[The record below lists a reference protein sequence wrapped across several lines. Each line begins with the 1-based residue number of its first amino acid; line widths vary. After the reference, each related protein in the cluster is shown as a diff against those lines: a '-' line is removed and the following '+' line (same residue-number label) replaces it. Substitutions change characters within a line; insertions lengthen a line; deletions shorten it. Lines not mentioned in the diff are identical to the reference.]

1 MVASGCHWEGAVAF
15 GFTCIMFRHS
25 LFLPSLAAVLC
36 ISILSAAFLVA
47 KNSHRIFSSAAS
59 DIEVTGST
67 SQDFVSDLAV
77 WQGDFYRQAN
87 DLKEAYALMKAD
99 KEVVRAFLLEQ
110 GIPGTDFAFLA
121 IDIDQKFKSVP
132 QFNDEG
138 DLVHREQVFDGY
150 RLKRGFKVTSSDIDL
165 IERISQDV
173 TELIEQNVYI
183 TSYPPK
189 YFYTQLGELKIQM
202 IAAASAD
209 GQLRARTA
217 VQGGG
222 GDLGDLLE
230 TSIGVFQIL
239 GTNSDESF
247 SWGGTLNTSS
257 KQKTAFV
264 NVKQRYAIE

>member
-1 MVASGCHWEGAVAF
+1 M
-15 GFTCIMFRHS
+15 TRHP

-36 ISILSAAFLVA
+36 ISILSSAFLVA
-47 KNSHRIFSSAAS
+47 KNSHRLFRSAAS

-67 SQDFVSDLAV
+67 SQDFESDLAV
-77 WQGDFYRQAN
+77 WQGQFHRKAD

-99 KEVVRAFLLEQ
+99 KDVIQTFLLGR
-110 GIPGTDFAFLA
+110 GIPESDFAFLA
-121 IDIDQKFKSVP
+121 IDINQEFKSVP

-150 RLKRGFKVTSSDIDL
+150 KLTRGFKVTSEDIDL
-165 IERISQDV
+165 VERLSQDV
-173 TELIEQNVYI
+173 TELIEENVYI

-202 IAAASAD
+202 IAAASED
-209 GQLRARTA
+209 GQTRARTA
-217 VQGGG
+217 VEGGG
-222 GDLGDLLE
+222 GNLGDLLE

-257 KQKTAFV
+257 KHKTAFV

>member
-1 MVASGCHWEGAVAF
+1 M
-15 GFTCIMFRHS
+15 TRHKF
-25 LFLPSLAAVLC
+25 FLPSVAFVIATFILGSSLVVL
-36 ISILSAAFLVA
+36 
-47 KNSHRIFSSAAS
+47 KNSHRLFSKATS

-77 WQGDFYRQAN
+77 WQGQFHRKAM
-87 DLKEAYALMKAD
+87 DLKKAYAAMKAD
-99 KEVVRAFLLEQ
+99 KEVVRNFLVER
-110 GIPGTDFAFLA
+110 GIPEEDFAFLA
-121 IDIDQKFKSVP
+121 IDMEQKYRSVP

-150 RLKRGFKVTSSDIDL
+150 KLTRGFKVTSTDIDL
-165 IERISQDV
+165 VERLSQEV
-173 TELIEQNVYI
+173 TELIEDNVYI

-209 GQLRARTA
+209 GQVRARTA
-217 VQGGG
+217 VEGGG

-257 KQKTAFV
+257 KYKTAFV

>member
-1 MVASGCHWEGAVAF
+1 M
-15 GFTCIMFRHS
+15 TRHKF
-25 LFLPSLAAVLC
+25 FLPSLAFVIATFILGSSLVVL
-36 ISILSAAFLVA
+36 
-47 KNSHRIFSSAAS
+47 KNSHRLFSKATS

-67 SQDFVSDLAV
+67 SQDFDSDLAV
-77 WQGDFYRQAN
+77 WQGQFHRKAM
-87 DLKEAYALMKAD
+87 DLKEAYASMKAD
-99 KEVVRAFLLEQ
+99 KEVVRAFLLER
-110 GIPGTDFAFLA
+110 GIPEADFAFLA
-121 IDIDQKFKSVP
+121 IDMEQKYKSVP

-150 RLKRGFKVTSSDIDL
+150 KLTRGFKVTSDDIDL
-165 IERISQDV
+165 VERLSQEV
-173 TELIEQNVYI
+173 TELIEDNVYI

-222 GDLGDLLE
+222 GALGDLLE

-239 GTNSDESF
+239 GTNSNESF

>member
-1 MVASGCHWEGAVAF
+1 M
-15 GFTCIMFRHS
+15 TRHKF
-25 LFLPSLAAVLC
+25 FLPSLAFVIATFILGSSLVVL
-36 ISILSAAFLVA
+36 
-47 KNSHRIFSSAAS
+47 KNSHRLFSKATS

-67 SQDFVSDLAV
+67 SQDFDSDLAV
-77 WQGDFYRQAN
+77 WQGQFHRKAM
-87 DLKEAYALMKAD
+87 DLKEAYASMKAD
-99 KEVVRAFLLEQ
+99 KEVVRAFLLER
-110 GIPGTDFAFLA
+110 GIPEADFAFLA
-121 IDIDQKFKSVP
+121 IDMEQKYKSVP

-150 RLKRGFKVTSSDIDL
+150 KLTRGFKVTSDDIDL
-165 IERISQDV
+165 VERLSQEV
-173 TELIEQNVYI
+173 TELIEENVYI

-222 GDLGDLLE
+222 GALGDLLE

-239 GTNSDESF
+239 GTNSNESF

-257 KQKTAFV
+257 KLKTAYV
-264 NVKQRYAIE
+264 NVKQRYAID

>member
-1 MVASGCHWEGAVAF
+1 M
-15 GFTCIMFRHS
+15 TRHP

-47 KNSHRIFSSAAS
+47 RNSHRIFSSAAS

-67 SQDFVSDLAV
+67 SQDFESDLAV
-77 WQGDFYRQAN
+77 WQGQFHRKAM
-87 DLKEAYALMKAD
+87 DLKEAYASMKAD
-99 KEVVRAFLLEQ
+99 KEVVRNFLLER
-110 GIPGTDFAFLA
+110 GLPEEDFAFLA
-121 IDIDQKFKSVP
+121 IDMDQKFKSVP

-150 RLKRGFKVTSSDIDL
+150 KLTRGFKVTSDDIDL
-165 IERISQDV
+165 IERISQEV
-173 TELIEQNVYI
+173 TELIEENVYI

-209 GQLRARTA
+209 GQTRARTA
-217 VQGGG
+217 VEGGG

-257 KQKTAFV
+257 KYKTAFV

>member
-1 MVASGCHWEGAVAF
+1 M
-15 GFTCIMFRHS
+15 TRHKF
-25 LFLPSLAAVLC
+25 FLPSLAFVIATFILGFSLVVL
-36 ISILSAAFLVA
+36 
-47 KNSHRIFSSAAS
+47 KNSHRMFSKATS

-67 SQDFVSDLAV
+67 SQDFDSDLAV
-77 WQGDFYRQAN
+77 WQGQFHREAM
-87 DLKEAYALMKAD
+87 DLKEAYASMKAD
-99 KEVVRAFLLEQ
+99 KEVVRAFLLER
-110 GIPGTDFAFLA
+110 GIPEADFAFLA
-121 IDIDQKFKSVP
+121 IDMEQKYKSVP

-150 RLKRGFKVTSSDIDL
+150 KLTRGFKVTSNDIDL
-165 IERISQDV
+165 VERLSQEV
-173 TELIEQNVYI
+173 TELIEDNVYI
-183 TSYPPK
+183 TSYAPK

-222 GDLGDLLE
+222 GALGDLLE

-239 GTNSDESF
+239 GTNSNESF

>member
-1 MVASGCHWEGAVAF
+1 M
-15 GFTCIMFRHS
+15 
-25 LFLPSLAAVLC
+25 
-36 ISILSAAFLVA
+36 
-47 KNSHRIFSSAAS
+47 
-59 DIEVTGST
+59 
-67 SQDFVSDLAV
+67 
-77 WQGDFYRQAN
+77 
-87 DLKEAYALMKAD
+87 DLKEAYASMKAD

-110 GIPGTDFAFLA
+110 GIPEADFAFLA
-121 IDIDQKFKSVP
+121 IDMEQKYKSVP

-150 RLKRGFKVTSSDIDL
+150 KLTRGFKVTSDDIDL
-165 IERISQDV
+165 VERLSQEV
-173 TELIEQNVYI
+173 TELIEDNVYI
-183 TSYPPK
+183 TSYSPK

-202 IAAASAD
+202 IAAASED

-222 GDLGDLLE
+222 GALGDLLE

-239 GTNSDESF
+239 GTNSNESF

>member
-1 MVASGCHWEGAVAF
+1 M
-15 GFTCIMFRHS
+15 TRHKF
-25 LFLPSLAAVLC
+25 FLPSLAFVIATFILGSSLVVL
-36 ISILSAAFLVA
+36 
-47 KNSHRIFSSAAS
+47 KNSHRLFSKATS

-67 SQDFVSDLAV
+67 SQDFDSDLAV
-77 WQGDFYRQAN
+77 WQGQFHRKAM
-87 DLKEAYALMKAD
+87 DLKEAYASMKAD
-99 KEVVRAFLLEQ
+99 KEVVRAFLLER
-110 GIPGTDFAFLA
+110 GIPEADFAFLA
-121 IDIDQKFKSVP
+121 IDMEQKYKSVP

-150 RLKRGFKVTSSDIDL
+150 KLTRGFKVTSDDIDL
-165 IERISQDV
+165 VERLSQEV
-173 TELIEQNVYI
+173 TELIEENVYI

-202 IAAASAD
+202 IAAASED

-222 GDLGDLLE
+222 GALGDLLE

-239 GTNSDESF
+239 GTNSNESF

>member
-1 MVASGCHWEGAVAF
+1 M
-15 GFTCIMFRHS
+15 TRHKF
-25 LFLPSLAAVLC
+25 FLPSVAFVIATFILGSSLVVL
-36 ISILSAAFLVA
+36 
-47 KNSHRIFSSAAS
+47 KNSHRLFSKATS

-67 SQDFVSDLAV
+67 SQDFDSDLAV
-77 WQGDFYRQAN
+77 WQGQFHRKAM
-87 DLKEAYALMKAD
+87 DLKEAYASMKAD

-110 GIPGTDFAFLA
+110 GIPEADFAFLA
-121 IDIDQKFKSVP
+121 IDMEQKYKSVP

-150 RLKRGFKVTSSDIDL
+150 NLTRGFKVTSDDIDL
-165 IERISQDV
+165 VERLSQEV
-173 TELIEQNVYI
+173 TELIEDNVYI
-183 TSYPPK
+183 TSYSPK

-202 IAAASAD
+202 IAAASED
-209 GQLRARTA
+209 GQLRACTA

-222 GDLGDLLE
+222 GALGDLLE

-239 GTNSDESF
+239 GTNSNESF